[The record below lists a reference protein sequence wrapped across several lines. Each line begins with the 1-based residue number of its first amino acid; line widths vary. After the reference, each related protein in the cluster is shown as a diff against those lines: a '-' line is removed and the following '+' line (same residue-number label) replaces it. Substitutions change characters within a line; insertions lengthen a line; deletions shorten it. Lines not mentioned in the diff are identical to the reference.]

1 MFYLVSCSFVFA
13 KDEMTSSLLIGNA
26 RIDIMIEGG
35 TLRMPAK
42 DLFLWVKSAA
52 ESATAYYGRF
62 PVPQVLIRIALFE
75 GRGVRNGMTFGDR
88 GGRITIRL
96 GNETVPAELASDWM
110 LTHEMVHLAFPS
122 VDEDHHWI
130 EEGIATYVEPIAR
143 IQAGHLKAEQMWLD
157 LVRDMPQG
165 LPEVGDRGLDHTHTW
180 GRTYWGGALFCLLAD
195 VEIRRQTSNA
205 RGLEHALR
213 GILDDG
219 GDIRKDW
226 SLEDALRAGD
236 RAVGVNV
243 LHPLYTRMKDK
254 PVTVD
259 LDSLWT
265 QLGVRSD
272 GASVRFDDNA
282 TLAPIRRAIT
292 TALESNAVAEDSLP
306 SGPTAVFAG
315 RAVGALRNAFPR
327 ILAQGPPLQDVGG
340 IGWHTQEGIATFGA
354 AGNSRGLS
362 LYATEDWSAEA

>member
-1 MFYLVSCSFVFA
+1 MLRTRTAGLFAPVVLAALFYLVSSSFVLA

-52 ESATAYYGRF
+52 ESVTAYYGRF
-62 PVPQVLIRIALFE
+62 PVPRVLIRIALFE

-130 EEGIATYVEPIAR
+130 EEGIATYVEPVAR

-165 LPEVGDRGLDHTHTW
+165 LPAVGDRGLDHTHTW

-195 VEIRRQTSNA
+195 VEIRRHTNNTK
-205 RGLEHALR
+205 GLENALR
-213 GILDDG
+213 GILDAG
-219 GDIRKDW
+219 GDIRKEW
-226 SLEDALRAGD
+226 NLEDALRTGD
-236 RAVGVNV
+236 RAVGVSV
-243 LHPLYTRMKDK
+243 LQPLYTKMKDK
-254 PVTVD
+254 PVSVD
-259 LDSLWT
+259 LDSLWM
-265 QLGVRSD
+265 QLGVPSD
-272 GASVRFDDNA
+272 GASVHFDDSA
-282 TLAPIRRAIT
+282 TLSAIRQAIT
-292 TALESNAVAEDSLP
+292 AGESSAARHASP
-306 SGPTAVFAG
+306 SMPFTVFAG
-315 RAVGALRNAFPR
+315 RAVG
-327 ILAQGPPLQDVGG
+327 
-340 IGWHTQEGIATFGA
+340 
-354 AGNSRGLS
+354 S
-362 LYATEDWSAEA
+362 L